1 MPTKL
6 LQEFREFAIKGNA
19 VDMALGILM
28 GAAFNKVVNS
38 LVNDIFMP
46 PLGFLIGGVE
56 FKDLQIL
63 IREAQVDAAG
73 QVIPEVAIRY
83 GNFIN
88 VLIEFIIVAFS
99 AFVVVKVMN
108 RIIRSREKG
117 EEEVEEGKA

>member
-56 FKDLQIL
+56 FRDLQVL
-63 IREAQVDAAG
+63 IRAAG
-73 QVIPEVAIRY
+73 VGPNGEQIPEVAIRY

-88 VLIEFIIVAFS
+88 VCLEFVIVAAS

-108 RIIRSREKG
+108 RLIRLREKEKPA
-117 EEEVEEGKA
+117 EEAKT

>member
-1 MPTKL
+1 MKL
-6 LQEFREFAIKGNA
+6 IQEFREFAVKGNA

-46 PLGFLIGGVE
+46 PLGFIIGGVE

-63 IREAQVDAAG
+63 IREAAVGPQG
-73 QVIPEVAIRY
+73 QAIPEVAIRY

-88 VLIEFIIVAFS
+88 VLIEFTIVAFS
-99 AFVVVKVMN
+99 AFVVVKLMN
-108 RIIRSREKG
+108 RLIRSREAAA
-117 EEEVEEGKA
+117 EEKAG